1 MNLRTAGAAAAFA
14 AALATHVAGRPVA
27 LGRDSR
33 PSGTVLRHAVLAGL
47 LAGSLLLT
55 ACSDDSGDEPD
66 AGGSSSPTAGAG
78 TASASA
84 TPYLPVPEGVELTPQ
99 GSELRVG
106 DEAVVAYEPRQ
117 GTVGVL
123 SIRVDRLEKT
133 SFKESF
139 GGWQLDG
146 PTKKSNPYF
155 VRATVTNAGD
165 TDLGGRPVPLYI
177 VDGRNTLIE
186 PSSFASRFEP
196 CPSTPLPKKFG
207 AGKTAEVC
215 LVYLAPQK
223 GALTAVSFRP
233 EQEFNP
239 ITWTGDLQ
247 KVKEPGQGTKGKNG
261 KQDKKG

>member
-1 MNLRTAGAAAAFA
+1 MLTGTAVHNRGMRPTRHTR
-14 AALATHVAGRPVA
+14 AALAA
-27 LGRDSR
+27 LL
-33 PSGTVLRHAVLAGL
+33 T
-47 LAGSLLLT
+47 GSLLL
-55 ACSDDSGDEPD
+55 AGCSNDSGSDDEPGAD
-66 AGGSSSPTAGAG
+66 GSSSASAGAA

-84 TPYLPVPEGVELTPQ
+84 TPYLPVPDGVELTPQ
-99 GSELRVG
+99 GSELQVG
-106 DEAVVAYEPRQ
+106 DEATVAYEPRQ

-123 SIRVDRLEKT
+123 TIRVDRLEKT

-146 PTKKSNPYF
+146 PTKKANPYF

-165 TDLGGRPVPLYI
+165 TDLGGRAVPLYI

-207 AGKTAEVC
+207 ARKKVEVC
-215 LVYLAPQK
+215 LVYLAPEK
-223 GALTAVSFRP
+223 GDLTAVSFRP

-247 KVKEPGQGTKGKNG
+247 KVKKPGQGKKGKKNGEPGNKGKNG
-261 KQDKKG
+261 